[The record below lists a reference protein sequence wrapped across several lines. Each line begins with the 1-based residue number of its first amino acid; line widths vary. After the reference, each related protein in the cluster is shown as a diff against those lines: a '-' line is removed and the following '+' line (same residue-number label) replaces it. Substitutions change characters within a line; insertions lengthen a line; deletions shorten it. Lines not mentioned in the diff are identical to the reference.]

1 MPNLAP
7 NWKSFPKHWST
18 WLGVATIIADSAY
31 VFIDAA
37 AASMSPQTVIM
48 LNAAAAVAMKILQL
62 LKQDIPITPEI
73 KSELIEAVKA
83 APTEPTKPGAPFHS
97 GGVLAA
103 PPSPYYPGH
112 IPPQTMPAPAA
123 APATVRE
130 YIDRAVALQV
140 AAAMVSKP
148 RPAKPRQR
156 KSGNPPSAA
165 PATDKG
171 DAP

>member
-18 WLGVATIIADSAY
+18 WLGVATIVADSAY

-37 AASMSPQTVIM
+37 SASMSPQTVIM

-73 KSELIEAVKA
+73 KTELIEAV
-83 APTEPTKPGAPFHS
+83 KPGAPFHS
-97 GGVLAA
+97 GGVLA

-112 IPPQTMPAPAA
+112 IPPQTMPAPAP
-123 APATVRE
+123 APVTMRE

-148 RPAKPRQR
+148 RTAKPRQR

-165 PATDKG
+165 PAADKG

>member
-1 MPNLAP
+1 MPSLAP
-7 NWKSFPKHWST
+7 NWKCVPKHWST

-73 KSELIEAVKA
+73 KTELIEAVKS
-83 APTEPTKPGAPFHS
+83 APTPPPPAFRS
-97 GGVLAA
+97 GGILSPTE

-112 IPPQTMPAPAA
+112 VPPQTMPAPAP
-123 APATVRE
+123 APVTMRE

-140 AAAMVSKP
+140 STALAAK
-148 RPAKPRQR
+148 RPAKSRPP
-156 KSGNPPSAA
+156 KSGKTPGATL
-165 PATDKG
+165 PAEKG
-171 DAP
+171 GEA

>member
-73 KSELIEAVKA
+73 KTELIEAVKA
-83 APTEPTKPGAPFHS
+83 APTEPPKPDGTFH
-97 GGVLAA
+97 
-103 PPSPYYPGH
+103 PGH
-112 IPPQTMPAPAA
+112 MPPQTMPAPAP
-123 APATVRE
+123 APVTMRE
-130 YIDRAVALQV
+130 YIDKAVAVQV
-140 AAAMVSKP
+140 ASALAVK

-165 PATDKG
+165 PAADKG